1 MMSKLRRDY
10 LAGNPNERY
19 LIRSD
24 INGILYFLE
33 ELFENELQ

>member
-1 MMSKLRRDY
+1 MTSKIGRND
-10 LAGNPNERY
+10 LAGNSNGRY

-24 INGILYFLE
+24 INGIRDFLK